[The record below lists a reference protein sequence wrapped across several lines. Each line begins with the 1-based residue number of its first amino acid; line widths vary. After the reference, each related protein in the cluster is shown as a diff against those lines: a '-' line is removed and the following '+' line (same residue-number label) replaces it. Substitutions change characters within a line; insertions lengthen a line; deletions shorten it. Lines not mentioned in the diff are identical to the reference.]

1 MRSSE
6 YETEDET
13 EDYSR
18 EDCELI
24 KGELFAKFVK
34 RNWRKIVINTRWSH
48 FSFKGFILRRVW
60 FSRVQ
65 LMLIDEV
72 ESYGLLW
79 NWGFYDLLENIFS
92 QIFRIKI
99 FWRADPFELRNKNFE
114 RQI

>member
-34 RNWRKIVINTRWSH
+34 RNWRKIVINTR
-48 FSFKGFILRRVW
+48 
-60 FSRVQ
+60 
-65 LMLIDEV
+65 
-72 ESYGLLW
+72 
-79 NWGFYDLLENIFS
+79 
-92 QIFRIKI
+92 
-99 FWRADPFELRNKNFE
+99 
-114 RQI
+114 